1 MLDIPVGRKKQ
12 GRRLAAE
19 QAIRMAG
26 FETFKDCGDACEK
39 LARSKGLDVTF
50 NSLAIQHYVTCN
62 TNLSVKRMNILGEL
76 LNIDNFR
83 QLDERFNPPVPRG
96 VGKYWEGEHGTRVK
110 DYDASELIR

>member
-62 TNLSVKRMNILGEL
+62 TNFSVKRMKLLAEL
-76 LNIDNFR
+76 LNVKDFV
-83 QLDERFNPPVPRG
+83 QMDEAFMPPKPRG
-96 VGKYWEGEHGTRVK
+96 VGKDWVGDNGTVVK
-110 DYDASELIR
+110 DYDASALIR